1 VREILLPTVID
12 LGGMEPLGGNQKSAQ
27 VPDLEL
33 ELPRIPEKAYIP
45 GYLSRD
51 LDLPA
56 VLAPPDPP
64 SSQLALAFGSASS
77 QTSSQD
83 EDSVVGTKVAICF
96 SMEDEGT
103 EYSEYPRN
111 DEMNLKHLKGKI
123 NKLQQIRKNSAG
135 KIRFLQKS
143 CEDAMEIAM
152 NAEADLEHVMKLYV
166 SKG

>member
-1 VREILLPTVID
+1 
-12 LGGMEPLGGNQKSAQ
+12 MEPLGGNQKSAR

-56 VLAPPDPP
+56 VLAPSDPP
-64 SSQLALAFGSASS
+64 SSQPALSFGSASS
-77 QTSSQD
+77 QTSSRD
-83 EDSVVGTKVAICF
+83 EDSDVGIKDAICS

-103 EYSEYPRN
+103 GYSEYMRPRN